1 MLIEKIRGK
10 KIFYLISGLFYCIS
24 GLQEWYRDSGS
35 PSQNPRNYE
44 DKLTPE
50 LLVLN
55 CHLTPC
61 SSVDQVAC
69 SVPTSAAAAAA
80 GNKNFSFSGAPSSS
94 GNAQFSIGEGWVVA
108 VCSDD

>member
-1 MLIEKIRGK
+1 MFTSHVIILPHTRFILKVVVVVLRFLLELKPK
-10 KIFYLISGLFYCIS
+10 
-24 GLQEWYRDSGS
+24 
-35 PSQNPRNYE
+35 
-44 DKLTPE
+44 

-55 CHLTPC
+55 CHMTPC

-69 SVPTSAAAAAA
+69 SVPTSAAAAA

-108 VCSDD
+108 VCSDDL

>member
-1 MLIEKIRGK
+1 MVTHVIILPHTRFFLKVVVVVLRFHFELKPKLI
-10 KIFYLISGLFYCIS
+10 
-24 GLQEWYRDSGS
+24 
-35 PSQNPRNYE
+35 
-44 DKLTPE
+44 
-50 LLVLN
+50 VLN

-61 SSVDQVAC
+61 SSADQVAC

-108 VCSDD
+108 VCSDDL